1 MSIKLAVLVS
11 GRGSNLE
18 AILKAIDD
26 RSLDASVAL
35 VLSNKPGVGALD
47 IAKRHNV
54 PCAVVENQGQSR
66 QEHEEAVQAELSKHT
81 FDYIVLAGYMRVLSP
96 AFLKHYRDA
105 NGFFRVIN
113 IHPSMLPA
121 FPGKNAYEDA
131 FTSGATESG
140 ITVHLVD
147 EEVDHGP
154 ILAQR
159 AFPRRDDDTLE
170 TFKARGLAVE
180 HELFPQ
186 VLQKIA
192 KSKDG
197 LSAIAKEHVKP

>member
-1 MSIKLAVLVS
+1 VLVS

-18 AILKAIDD
+18 AILKAIGD
-26 RSLDASVAL
+26 RSLAANVAV

-47 IAKRHNV
+47 IAKQHEV
-54 PCAVVENQGQSR
+54 PCAVVENHGMSR
-66 QEHEEAVQAELSKHT
+66 LKHEEAVQAELNKHT

-96 AFLKHYRDA
+96 AFLKHYRDE

-131 FTSGATESG
+131 FASGATESG

-159 AFPRRDDDTLE
+159 AFPRRADDTLE
-170 TFKARGLAVE
+170 TFKARGLALE

-186 VLQKIA
+186 VLQKLA
-192 KSKDG
+192 KNG
-197 LSAIAKEHVKP
+197 LSAITKEHVKQ

>member
-1 MSIKLAVLVS
+1 VLVS

-18 AILKAIDD
+18 AILKAIGD
-26 RSLDASVAL
+26 RSLDANVAV

-47 IAKRHNV
+47 IAKQHEV
-54 PCAVVENQGQSR
+54 PCAVVENQGMPR
-66 QEHEEAVQAELSKHT
+66 LKHEEAVQAELNKHT

-96 AFLKHYRDA
+96 AFLKHYRDE

-131 FTSGATESG
+131 FASGATESG

-159 AFPRRDDDTLE
+159 AFPRQADDTLE

-186 VLQKIA
+186 VLQNIA
-192 KSKDG
+192 ESKNG
-197 LSAIAKEHVKP
+197 LSAIAKEHSKK

>member
-18 AILKAIDD
+18 AILKAIGD
-26 RSLDASVAL
+26 RSLDASVAV

-47 IAKRHNV
+47 IAKRHGV
-54 PCAVVENQGQSR
+54 PGAVVENQGMPR
-66 QEHEEAVQAELSKHT
+66 LKHEEAVQAELSKYS

-96 AFLKHYRDA
+96 AFLKHYRDE

-131 FTSGATESG
+131 FASGATESG

-159 AFPRRDDDTLE
+159 AFPRRADDTLE
-170 TFKARGLAVE
+170 TFKARGLALE

-192 KSKDG
+192 TNG
-197 LSAIAKEHVKP
+197 LSAIAKEHVKQ

>member
-1 MSIKLAVLVS
+1 
-11 GRGSNLE
+11 
-18 AILKAIDD
+18 
-26 RSLDASVAL
+26 
-35 VLSNKPGVGALD
+35 
-47 IAKRHNV
+47 
-54 PCAVVENQGQSR
+54 
-66 QEHEEAVQAELSKHT
+66 VQAELNKHT

-96 AFLKHYRDA
+96 AFLKHYRDE

-131 FTSGATESG
+131 FAAGATESG

-159 AFPRRDDDTLE
+159 AFPRLTDDTLE
-170 TFKARGLAVE
+170 TFKARGLALE

-186 VLQKIA
+186 VLQKLA
-192 KSKDG
+192 KNG
-197 LSAIAKEHVKP
+197 LSAITKEHVKR

>member
-1 MSIKLAVLVS
+1 MPIKLAVLVS

-18 AILKAIDD
+18 AILKAIGD
-26 RSLDASVAL
+26 RSLDASIAV

-47 IAKRHNV
+47 IAKRHGV
-54 PCAVVENQGQSR
+54 HGAVVEHKGKSR
-66 QEHEEAVQAELSKHT
+66 VEHEEAVHAELSKHN
-81 FDYIVLAGYMRVLSP
+81 FDFIVLAGYMRVLSP

-131 FTSGATESG
+131 FASGATESG

-159 AFPRRDDDTLE
+159 AFPRRPDDTLE

-192 KSKDG
+192 DLKGD
-197 LSAIAKEHVKP
+197 LSAIAKEHVKQ